1 VLKNINEHKNQIVIF
16 TLFLISLDAYNIMNI
31 PIQYIGF
38 VILFFTASILIGK
51 KLFFLST
58 ILYIFLLVFLSP
70 ILFTFRISNNFYW
83 LNVNNIRLFNL
94 ITFFVV
100 FLFCFTV
107 FNIDKSSNF
116 FNYLEKFI
124 LIISLVS
131 LYIYFA
137 QIFDLPEFVRNRSG
151 TNLIEN
157 PVQTTFWPYQNH
169 RLLGTFREPL
179 LFVSFITPLYLLTL
193 KFKKDPSH
201 IFIITCSL
209 SIGLAGSD
217 LFLFYFSIFILIFLL
232 TTGINTLK
240 INHRNSVNRKILLGL
255 ALPILFSFVSIVECN
270 VNTNSSDCNLL
281 EIKNDSNQKI
291 YKFDA
296 YENLTNFDIDR
307 TNIFNYFIVEGIS
320 ETSLGLSRPT
330 NNYNNYINYNLN
342 IEQYLI
348 NRTLP
353 EYLSTR
359 YFSQNFGTGNYS
371 YLKFT
376 PNFQNLFIY
385 IYLTYGS
392 LLMVFI
398 GSIFI
403 FSIYIS
409 KNRKDVI
416 YLHLII
422 FLFFLIPIEELTGF
436 TGLIFGICYKMLKRY
451 LFYDPIV

>member
-1 VLKNINEHKNQIVIF
+1 MKEHKNQIVIF
-16 TLFLISLDAYNIMNI
+16 TLLLISLDAYNIMNI
-31 PIQYIGF
+31 PIQYFGF
-38 VILFFTASILIGK
+38 AILFFTASILVGK
-51 KLFFLST
+51 KLFIQSP
-58 ILYIFLLVFLSP
+58 ISYIFLLVFLSP

-137 QIFDLPEFVRNRSG
+137 QIFDLPEINRNRFG
-151 TNLIEN
+151 TNLIGN
-157 PVQTTFWPYQNH
+157 PVQATFWPYQHH

-193 KFKKDPSH
+193 KYKKDPSH

-209 SIGLAGSD
+209 CIGLAGSD
-217 LFLFYFSIFILIFLL
+217 LFLFYFSIFIFIFLI
-232 TTGINTLK
+232 TTGITTFKTNV
-240 INHRNSVNRKILLGL
+240 RNSVNRKIILGL
-255 ALPILFSFVSIVECN
+255 ALPILFSFISIVECN
-270 VNTNSSDCNLL
+270 VNPNSSDCNQL

-320 ETSLGLSRPT
+320 ETSLGLSRPK

-342 IEQYLI
+342 IEQYLT
-348 NRTLP
+348 NRALP
-353 EYLSTR
+353 EYLSSR

-385 IYLTYGS
+385 IYTTYGS

-403 FSIYIS
+403 FSIYIPN
-409 KNRKDVI
+409 NRRDII

-436 TGLIFGICYKMLKRY
+436 TGLIFGICYKMLKKD
-451 LFYDPIV
+451 LFHDPIV

>member
-1 VLKNINEHKNQIVIF
+1 MKKHKNQIVIF
-16 TLFLISLDAYNIMNI
+16 TLLLISLDAYNIMNI
-31 PIQYIGF
+31 PIQYFGF
-38 VILFFTASILIGK
+38 AILFFTASILVGK
-51 KLFFLST
+51 KIFFQSPISYT
-58 ILYIFLLVFLSP
+58 FLLVFLSP

-137 QIFDLPEFVRNRSG
+137 QIFDLPEINRNRFG
-151 TNLIEN
+151 TNLIGN
-157 PVQTTFWPYQNH
+157 PVQATFWPYQHH
-169 RLLGTFREPL
+169 RFLGTFREPL

-193 KFKKDPSH
+193 KYKKDTSH

-209 SIGLAGSD
+209 CIGLADSD
-217 LFLFYFSIFILIFLL
+217 LFLFYFSIFIFIFLI
-232 TTGINTLK
+232 TTGIKTFKTND
-240 INHRNSVNRKILLGL
+240 RNSVNRKIILGL
-255 ALPILFSFVSIVECN
+255 ALPILFSFISIVECN
-270 VNTNSSDCNLL
+270 VNPNSSDCNQL
-281 EIKNDSNQKI
+281 EIKNNSNQKI

-307 TNIFNYFIVEGIS
+307 TNIFNYFIVKGIS

-342 IEQYLI
+342 IEQYLT

-353 EYLSTR
+353 EYLSSR

-385 IYLTYGS
+385 IYTTYGS

-398 GSIFI
+398 CSIFI

-409 KNRKDVI
+409 KNRRDII

-436 TGLIFGICYKMLKRY
+436 TGLIFGICYKMLKKD
-451 LFYDPIV
+451 LFHAPIV

>member
-1 VLKNINEHKNQIVIF
+1 MKKHKNQIVIF
-16 TLFLISLDAYNIMNI
+16 TLLLISLDAYNIMNI
-31 PIQYIGF
+31 PIQYFGF
-38 VILFFTASILIGK
+38 AILFFTASILVGK
-51 KLFFLST
+51 KLFFQSP
-58 ILYIFLLVFLSP
+58 ISYIFLLVFLSP
-70 ILFTFRISNNFYW
+70 VLFTFRISNNFYW

-137 QIFDLPEFVRNRSG
+137 QIFDLPEINRNRFG
-151 TNLIEN
+151 TNLIGN
-157 PVQTTFWPYQNH
+157 PVQATFWPYQHH
-169 RLLGTFREPL
+169 RFLGTFREPL

-193 KFKKDPSH
+193 KYKKDTSH

-209 SIGLAGSD
+209 CIGLADSD
-217 LFLFYFSIFILIFLL
+217 LFLFYFSIFIFIFLI
-232 TTGINTLK
+232 TTGIKTFKTND
-240 INHRNSVNRKILLGL
+240 RNSVNRKIILGL
-255 ALPILFSFVSIVECN
+255 ALPILFSFISIVECN
-270 VNTNSSDCNLL
+270 VNPNSNDCNQL
-281 EIKNDSNQKI
+281 EIKNNSNQKI

-307 TNIFNYFIVEGIS
+307 TNIFNYFIVKGIS

-342 IEQYLI
+342 IEQYLT

-353 EYLSTR
+353 EYLSSR

-385 IYLTYGS
+385 IYTTYGS

-398 GSIFI
+398 CSIFI

-409 KNRKDVI
+409 KNRRDII

-436 TGLIFGICYKMLKRY
+436 TGLIFGICYKMLKKD
-451 LFYDPIV
+451 LFHDPIV